1 MFLHTQRIVVAFAIL
16 FVLTFLGAKHVIAED
31 DIKKKVPHI
40 SAQQAFALFMQN
52 KIILLDVHRSPN
64 KRHASILGAIYT
76 DPWKIDKKK
85 FNFPK
90 GKLVG
95 VF

>member
-1 MFLHTQRIVVAFAIL
+1 MT
-16 FVLTFLGAKHVIAED
+16 
-31 DIKKKVPHI
+31 IKKAICIPILSLFFLTSNLLTVFAFSESKKVKVPHI
-40 SAQQAFALFMQN
+40 TALQAFALFMQN
-52 KIILLDVHRSPN
+52 KIILLDVHRRLN
-64 KRHASILGAIYT
+64 KRRSPILGAIYT

>member
-1 MFLHTQRIVVAFAIL
+1 MA
-16 FVLTFLGAKHVIAED
+16 
-31 DIKKKVPHI
+31 IKKVICILILSLFFLTSNPFPVFAFSESEKAKVPHI
-40 SAQQAFALFMQN
+40 TAQQAFALFMQN
-52 KIILLDVHRSPN
+52 KIILLDVHLSTN